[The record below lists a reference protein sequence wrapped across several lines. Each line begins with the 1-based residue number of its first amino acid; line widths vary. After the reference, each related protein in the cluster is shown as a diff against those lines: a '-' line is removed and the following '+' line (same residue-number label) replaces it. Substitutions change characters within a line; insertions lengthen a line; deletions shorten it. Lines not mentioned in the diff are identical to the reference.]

1 MALKSNTMVP
11 KLEWFGGVVEV
22 LKLKK
27 QNSYYK
33 LFKISFL
40 AFWFIS

>member
-1 MALKSNTMVP
+1 LKPNIMVL
-11 KLEWFGGVVEV
+11 KLGWIGGVVEV